1 MSEQEKI
8 ERRNL
13 LNEAL
18 KDSFFKMLELKKKSG
33 HPVVTTD
40 GSGHAI
46 VISAEEAE
54 ILAKSQSN

>member
-8 ERRNL
+8 ARRNL

-18 KDSFFKMLELKKKSG
+18 KDSFFKMLELKKKLG
-33 HPVVTTD
+33 QPIVTTD
-40 GSGHAI
+40 GNGHTI

-54 ILAKSQSN
+54 RLATSHS